1 MISLD
6 LDQHL
11 SGSYEITL
19 DLQNS
24 IIYAAQ
30 TALSYE
36 QHASTANIVI
46 VLTDDTQLQKLN
58 FEFLQINAPTD
69 VLSFP
74 ADERDPETSE
84 RYLGDIIVSYPRALA
99 QAATGGHNARD
110 ELFLLVVHGVLHL
123 LGYDHSQEDEK
134 REMWEHQSEILKELG
149 CTISP
154 P

>member
-6 LDQHL
+6 LDQNL
-11 SGSYEITL
+11 NESYEIPL

-36 QHASTANIVI
+36 MHASAANITI
-46 VLTDDTQLQKLN
+46 ALTDDTQLQKLN
-58 FEFLQINAPTD
+58 LEFLQINAPTD

-74 ADERDPETSE
+74 ADERDPETNE
-84 RYLGDIIVSYPRALA
+84 LYLGDIIVSYPRALV
-99 QAATGGHNARD
+99 QAATGGHNVRD

-123 LGYDHSQEDEK
+123 LGYDHSKEDEK
-134 REMWEHQSEILKELG
+134 RVMWEHQSEIITKLG
-149 CTISP
+149 STISP

>member
-11 SGSYEITL
+11 TETCEISL

-24 IIYAAQ
+24 IVYATQ
-30 TALSYE
+30 SALSYE
-36 QHASTANIVI
+36 QHTSAANLTI

-74 ADERDPETSE
+74 ADERDPETNE
-84 RYLGDIIVSYPRALA
+84 RYLGDIIVSYPRALL
-99 QAATGGHNARD
+99 QAATGGHSVRD

-123 LGYDHSQEDEK
+123 LGYDHSQEREK
-134 REMWEHQSEILKELG
+134 RVMWEHQSEILKELG

>member
-6 LDQHL
+6 LDQNL
-11 SGSYEITL
+11 SESYEIPL
-19 DLQNS
+19 DLQNG

-36 QHASTANIVI
+36 KQASAANITI
-46 VLTDDTQLQKLN
+46 ALTDDTQLQKLN

-74 ADERDPETSE
+74 ANERDPETNE
-84 RYLGDIIVSYPRALA
+84 RYLGDIIVSYPRALV
-99 QAATGGHNARD
+99 QAETGGHNVRD

-123 LGYDHSQEDEK
+123 LGYDHSEEDEK
-134 REMWEHQSEILKELG
+134 RVMWEHQSEIITELG
-149 CTISP
+149 STISP